1 MGMDK
6 NNINDFICNESWTND
21 DVQNPQTRSEQKN
34 QSPVRNDKNERTMED
49 LYNNALKYIKDT
61 KF

>member
-1 MGMDK
+1 MNLGQMMTSEILRRDL
-6 NNINDFICNESWTND
+6 
-21 DVQNPQTRSEQKN
+21 EQKN

-49 LYNNALKYIKDT
+49 LYSHALKYIKDT